1 MDILGI
7 DISKNK
13 FDIALLKD
21 DQYHTATFSNDTVGF
36 AKLQKWL
43 KRLGADHLHACLE
56 ATGRYGD
63 ALALFLHE
71 AGHQVSV
78 VNPSRIQAY
87 AASQLRRNKTDKEDA
102 KMIAHF
108 CSTQVPKL
116 WNPPSTAL
124 RELQTMVRH
133 LEALQTMRQQERNRL
148 HAGMPSTAVREV
160 VKAHIAFMDEQIEEL
175 SQQVRDNIDHDPDL
189 KQRKDLLTSIPG
201 IADVTAARLLAEI
214 PPLERFDGAPQLA
227 AYAGLTPR
235 EHQSGATVFRRGH
248 LTKTGNA
255 HLRHALYMPALV
267 AMRWNPIIQAFV
279 TRLQQRGKSKMTIVG
294 AVMRKLLHIVY
305 GVLKSGEPFDP
316 NYAVKLRVSA

>member
-1 MDILGI
+1 M
-7 DISKNK
+7 
-13 FDIALLKD
+13 FE
-21 DQYHTATFSNDTVGF
+21 FSEQSL
-36 AKLQKWL
+36 AYQA
-43 KRLGADHLHACLE
+43 RL
-56 ATGRYGD
+56 
-63 ALALFLHE
+63 
-71 AGHQVSV
+71 
-78 VNPSRIQAY
+78 N
-87 AASQLRRNKTDKEDA
+87 
-102 KMIAHF
+102 
-108 CSTQVPKL
+108 
-116 WNPPSTAL
+116 
-124 RELQTMVRH
+124 
-133 LEALQTMRQQERNRL
+133 
-148 HAGMPSTAVREV
+148 
-160 VKAHIAFMDEQIEEL
+160 AFMDEQIEEL